1 MKSNK
6 CKGIAMDIIIE
17 QFLQY
22 LTIDLGL
29 STNTTS
35 AYRNDLNQFFT
46 SIGKN
51 NNSINYS
58 KVITRENINQY
69 IKTMQKKQYA
79 STTISRKIASI
90 KSFVSYLEEE
100 GILFENVTKS
110 VKTPRK
116 GLSIPN
122 TLSIDNILSILNYLK
137 KDISLIGVRNL
148 TIIELLYATG
158 MRVSELITLNL
169 NDISIEEQHL
179 RCTGKGSKQ
188 RMVPIYSSIATLL
201 SNYINF
207 IRPKLATKKSND
219 MKAVFVNSRGTKLTR
234 QSIWLLTKDIVNATN
249 IKSFSPHTL
258 RHSFATHLLEGGAS
272 LKNVQD
278 LLGHSNI
285 STTQIYTHIND
296 NKLLEIYDKSFQR

>member
-1 MKSNK
+1 MN
-6 CKGIAMDIIIE
+6 IIIE

-22 LTIDLGL
+22 LMIDLGL

-46 SIGKN
+46 SIDKN
-51 NNSINYS
+51 NDSINYT
-58 KVITRENINQY
+58 KGITRENINRY
-69 IKTMQKKQYA
+69 IKIMQKKQYA
-79 STTISRKIASI
+79 ATTISRKIASI

-122 TLSIDNILSILNYLK
+122 TLSIDNILSILDYLK
-137 KDISLIGVRNL
+137 SDTSLIGIRNL
-148 TIIELLYATG
+148 TMIELLYATG
-158 MRVSELITLNL
+158 MRVSEIINLNL
-169 NDISIEEQHL
+169 NDISIEQQHL

-188 RMVPIYSSIATLL
+188 RIVPIYSSIATLL
-201 SNYINF
+201 STYINF
-207 IRPKLATKKSND
+207 TRPKLVTKKSSD
-219 MKAVFVNSRGTKLTR
+219 MKTVFVNSRGAKLTR
-234 QSIWLLTKDIVNATN
+234 QSIWLLTKEIVHATK

-272 LKNVQD
+272 LRNVQD

>member
-1 MKSNK
+1 
-6 CKGIAMDIIIE
+6 MDIIIE

>member
-188 RMVPIYSSIATLL
+188 RMVPIYSSISTLL

>member
-1 MKSNK
+1 MKTNK

-188 RMVPIYSSIATLL
+188 RMVPIYSSISTLL

>member
-1 MKSNK
+1 
-6 CKGIAMDIIIE
+6 MDIIIE

-188 RMVPIYSSIATLL
+188 RMVPIYSSISTLL

>member
-1 MKSNK
+1 MKTNK

-35 AYRNDLNQFFT
+35 AYRNDLNQYFT

-79 STTISRKIASI
+79 STTISRKIESI

>member
-1 MKSNK
+1 MKTNK

-122 TLSIDNILSILNYLK
+122 TLSIDNILAILNYLK

-188 RMVPIYSSIATLL
+188 RMVPIYSSISTLL

-272 LKNVQD
+272 LKNVQE

>member
-1 MKSNK
+1 M
-6 CKGIAMDIIIE
+6 
-17 QFLQY
+17 
-22 LTIDLGL
+22 
-29 STNTTS
+29 
-35 AYRNDLNQFFT
+35 
-46 SIGKN
+46 
-51 NNSINYS
+51 
-58 KVITRENINQY
+58 
-69 IKTMQKKQYA
+69 
-79 STTISRKIASI
+79 
-90 KSFVSYLEEE
+90 
-100 GILFENVTKS
+100 
-110 VKTPRK
+110 
-116 GLSIPN
+116 
-122 TLSIDNILSILNYLK
+122 
-137 KDISLIGVRNL
+137 RNL

-188 RMVPIYSSIATLL
+188 RMVPIYSSISTLL

>member
-1 MKSNK
+1 MKTNK